1 MNPVNLLEFEALAR
15 ECVNPHVFDFIAGGS
30 DDEVTLGSNRTAYE
44 RIAFRPRVLVDVSTV
59 DTSTEILGRR
69 IAFPVLLAPTALQ
82 AMVHADGELAT
93 ARAAAEAGTVMV
105 VSTLASCT
113 IEEIAA
119 AADGPKWFQLYCYK
133 EKPVTE
139 ELVQR
144 AEAAGYEAICLTVDV
159 PRLGRREQDL
169 RNSFVLHG
177 GVLPK
182 NFEGNTDLAGVSAA
196 EHGSIVAA
204 YVAGLLDDGLTW
216 DDVAW
221 LKSITTLPLWLK
233 GILTAEDAALA
244 AQAGVQGIVVSNH
257 GGRQLDGSPAT
268 IDVLPEI
275 REAVG
280 EAFPLL
286 VDGGIR
292 RGTDVVKALALGAQG
307 ALIGRPYLWGLGVG
321 GQSGVAQILEMLRTE
336 VELAMALC
344 GCPSVADVT
353 SRHVHLT
360 RSA

>member
-1 MNPVNLLEFEALAR
+1 MDPVNVLEFEALAR
-15 ECVNPHVFDFIAGGS
+15 EYIDPHAFDFIAGGAE
-30 DDEVTLGSNRTAYE
+30 DEVTLGSNRTAYE
-44 RIAFRPRVLVDVSTV
+44 RITFRPRVLVDVSTV
-59 DTSTEILGRR
+59 DTSTDILGRR

-82 AMVHADGELAT
+82 AMVHPDGELAT

-105 VSTLASCT
+105 VSTLASRT
-113 IEEIAA
+113 VEEIGAA
-119 AADGPKWFQLYCYK
+119 TEGPKWFQLYCYK

-139 ELVQR
+139 ELIRR

-169 RNSFVLHG
+169 RNGFALPG
-177 GVLPK
+177 GILPK
-182 NFEGNTDLAGVSAA
+182 NFEGTADLAGVSAA

-204 YVAGLLDDGLTW
+204 YVAGLLDDALTW

-221 LKSITTLPLWLK
+221 LRSITKLPVWLK
-233 GILTAEDAALA
+233 GILTPEDATLA

-268 IDVLPEI
+268 IDVLPAI
-275 REAVG
+275 RAAVG
-280 EAFPLL
+280 EEIPLL

-292 RGTDVVKALALGAQG
+292 RGTDVVKALALGAE
-307 ALIGRPYLWGLGVG
+307 AVLIGRPYLWGLGVG
-321 GQSGVAQILEMLRTE
+321 GQSGVARVLEMLRVE

-344 GCPSVADVT
+344 GCPAVEDVT
-353 SRHVHLT
+353 PRHVDLA
-360 RSA
+360 R

>member
-1 MNPVNLLEFEALAR
+1 MDPVNVLEFEALAR
-15 ECVNPHVFDFIAGGS
+15 ECIDRHAFDFIAGGA
-30 DDEVTLGSNRTAYE
+30 DDEVTLGTNRTAYE
-44 RIAFRPRVLVDVSTV
+44 HIVFRPRVLVDVSTV

-69 IAFPVLLAPTALQ
+69 IALPVLLAPTAFQ
-82 AMVHADGELAT
+82 TMVHPDGELAT

-113 IEEIAA
+113 VEEVGAA
-119 AADGPKWFQLYCYK
+119 AAGPKWFQLYCYK
-133 EKPVTE
+133 EKRVTE
-139 ELVQR
+139 ELVKR

-159 PRLGRREQDL
+159 PRLGRREQDF
-169 RNSFVLHG
+169 RNVFALPPG
-177 GVLPK
+177 ILPK
-182 NFEGNTDLAGVSAA
+182 NFAGTADLAKVSPA

-221 LKSITTLPLWLK
+221 LKSITSLPVWVK
-233 GILTAEDAALA
+233 GILTHEDATMSAE
-244 AQAGVQGIVVSNH
+244 AGVDGIIVSNH

-280 EAFPLL
+280 EEIPLL

-307 ALIGRPYLWGLGVG
+307 VLIGRPYLWGLGVG
-321 GQSGVAQILEMLRTE
+321 GQSGVAWVLEMLRVE
-336 VELAMALC
+336 IELAMALC
-344 GCPSVADVT
+344 GCPTVEDVT
-353 SRHVHLT
+353 RRHVDF
-360 RSA
+360 RR

>member
-1 MNPVNLLEFEALAR
+1 MDPVNLLEFEALAR
-15 ECVNPHVFDFIAGGS
+15 ECIDGPAFDFIAGGS

-44 RIAFRPRVLVDVSTV
+44 RITFRPRVLVDVSTV

-82 AMVHADGELAT
+82 AMVHPDAELGT

-105 VSTLASCT
+105 VSTLASHT
-113 IEEIAA
+113 IEEIGA

-133 EKPVTE
+133 ERPVTQ
-139 ELVQR
+139 ELVRR
-144 AEAAGYEAICLTVDV
+144 AEAAGYEAICFTVDV

-169 RNSFVLHG
+169 RNGFA
-177 GVLPK
+177 LPPSILPR
-182 NFEGNTDLAGVSAA
+182 NFEDTADLPAFAGAS
-196 EHGSIVAA
+196 HGSIVAA
-204 YVAGLLDDGLTW
+204 YAAGLLDDGLTW

-221 LKSITTLPLWLK
+221 LKSITDLPVWVK
-233 GILTAEDAALA
+233 GILTPEDATLA

-268 IDVLPEI
+268 IEVLPEI

-280 EAFPLL
+280 EGLPLL

-292 RGTDVVKALALGAQG
+292 RGTDVVKALALGARG
-307 ALIGRPYLWGLGVG
+307 VLIGRPYLWGLGVG
-321 GQSGVAQILEMLRTE
+321 GQSGVAQVLEMLRVE

-344 GCPSVADVT
+344 GCPTVDDVT
-353 SRHVHLT
+353 PRHVNV
-360 RSA
+360 AP

>member
-1 MNPVNLLEFEALAR
+1 MDPVNVLEFEALAR
-15 ECVNPHVFDFIAGGS
+15 ECIDPQAYDFIAGGS
-30 DDEVTLGSNRTAYE
+30 DDEVTLGANRTAYE

-82 AMVHADGELAT
+82 AMVHPDGELAT

-105 VSTLASCT
+105 VSTLASRT
-113 IEEIAA
+113 VEEIGAA
-119 AADGPKWFQLYCYK
+119 TDGPKWFQLYCYK
-133 EKPVTE
+133 EKSVTE
-139 ELVQR
+139 ELVRR

-169 RNSFVLHG
+169 RNGFALHEG
-177 GVLPK
+177 ILPK
-182 NFEGNTDLAGVSAA
+182 NFEGIADLAGVSAA

-204 YVAGLLDDGLTW
+204 YVVGLLDDGLTW

-221 LKSITTLPLWLK
+221 LKSITKLPVWVK
-233 GILTAEDAALA
+233 GILTAEDATLSAE
-244 AQAGVQGIVVSNH
+244 AGVQGIIVSNH

-268 IDVLPEI
+268 IDVLSEI

-280 EAFPLL
+280 AEIPLL
-286 VDGGIR
+286 LDGGIR
-292 RGTDVVKALALGAQG
+292 RGTDVVKALALGAK
-307 ALIGRPYLWGLGVG
+307 AVLIGRPYLWGLGVG
-321 GQSGVAQILEMLRTE
+321 GQSGVARVLEMLRVE

-344 GCPSVADVT
+344 GCPDIEAVT
-353 SRHVHLT
+353 RQHVDF
-360 RSA
+360 RR